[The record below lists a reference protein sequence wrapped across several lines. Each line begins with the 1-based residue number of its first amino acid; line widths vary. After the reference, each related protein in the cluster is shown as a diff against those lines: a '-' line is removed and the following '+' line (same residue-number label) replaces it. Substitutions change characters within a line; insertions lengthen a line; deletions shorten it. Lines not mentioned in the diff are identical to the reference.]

1 MKDKIKAFWNNVVE
15 PFLKTE
21 RGVKTWV
28 VIGIA
33 LVSFV
38 AGAILF

>member
-1 MKDKIKAFWNNVVE
+1 MTAT

-33 LVSFV
+33 LISFIV
-38 AGAILF
+38 GAILF